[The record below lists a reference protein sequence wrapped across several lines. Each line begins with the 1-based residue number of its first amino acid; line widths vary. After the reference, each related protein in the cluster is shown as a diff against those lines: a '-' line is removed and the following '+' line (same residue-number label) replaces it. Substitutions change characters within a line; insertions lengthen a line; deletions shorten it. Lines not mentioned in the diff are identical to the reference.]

1 MPTTLVTAAAATP
14 LSVSEVKDHLRVDHA
29 TQDTLIETYL
39 KAAISEFE
47 DLTGR
52 ALISSTWE
60 YTLDHFPAYS
70 FKLPKGNLVSV
81 TSVKYTEEGQSE
93 ATFSNTNYAVDTKSD
108 PGRITLND
116 GIYWPVVTLIPA
128 SGFVVRF
135 VAGWA
140 NAAAVP
146 ADIKAALLF
155 KCQLLYDGST
165 RATTNAVAEIAMRRL
180 DEVFRQTVDRW
191 RTWKPLD

>member
-1 MPTTLVTAAAATP
+1 MPTKLITAPAVTP
-14 LSVSEVKDHLRVDHA
+14 VSVTEVKDHLRVDHA
-29 TQDTLIETYL
+29 TQDTLITTYL
-39 KAAISEFE
+39 NAAISEFE

-52 ALISSTWE
+52 ALIASTWD

-70 FKLPKGNLVSV
+70 FRLPKGQLVSV
-81 TSVKYTEEGQSE
+81 TSIKYTEDGEAE
-93 ATFSNTNYAVDTKSD
+93 ATFNNTLYAVDIASD

-116 GIYWPVVTLIPA
+116 DVFWPVVTLIPVN
-128 SGFVVRF
+128 GFTTRF

-155 KCQLLYDGST
+155 KCQMLYDGST
-165 RATTNAVAEIAMRRL
+165 RATTSAVAEIALKRL
-180 DEVFRQTVDRW
+180 DDVFRATVDRW
-191 RTWKPLD
+191 RTWQPLD